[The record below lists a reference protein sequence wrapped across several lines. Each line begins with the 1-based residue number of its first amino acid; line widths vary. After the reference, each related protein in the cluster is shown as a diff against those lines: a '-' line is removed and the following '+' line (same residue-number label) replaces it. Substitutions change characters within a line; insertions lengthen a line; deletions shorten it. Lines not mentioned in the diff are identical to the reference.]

1 MNKISVIVPCYNVAP
16 YLQRCV
22 DSILN
27 QTYSNFELILV
38 DDGSTDETGKLC
50 DNIQKKDERVR
61 VIHKQNGGLSDARNA
76 GIDISIGEYLSF
88 IDGDDYLELN
98 AYEVMIAEMQDPDVS
113 LVSAGIITEDIN
125 GNVNIL
131 MNETKAKLSKEEAFA
146 NLLGNNRTIAH
157 SSCNKLFRRQLFEHL
172 RYKKGIIYE
181 DMQILPK
188 ILDSCQKVVLLNL
201 PVYHYIKRAGSI
213 TENAFSSWKYEGSKI
228 VDEIVDICRQKYT
241 SLVPYAY
248 YYKMDAVNKMY
259 EELISSVNRREY
271 KKEELIL
278 RAKICLCYLKCVRY
292 EIIKKQFGQRMKNIT
307 ITAFFGA
314 ELTHKLVAWKKR
326 FLKGEKA

>member
-1 MNKISVIVPCYNVAP
+1 MNKITVVVPCYNVAL
-16 YLQRCV
+16 YLDRCV
-22 DSILN
+22 QSILN
-27 QTYSNFELILV
+27 QTYHNLEVILV
-38 DDGSTDETGKLC
+38 DDGSTDGTETIC
-50 DNIQKKDERVR
+50 DDYLKKDERIR
-61 VIHKQNGGLSDARNA
+61 VVHKENGGLSDARNA
-76 GIDISIGEYLSF
+76 GIDVATGDYLVF
-88 IDGDDYLELN
+88 VDGDDYLEPN
-98 AYEVMIAEMQDPDVS
+98 AYEMMIAEMQDPEVS
-113 LVSAGIITEDIN
+113 LVAAGIITEDIN

-157 SSCNKLFRRQLFEHL
+157 SSCNKLFRRQLFDQL

-188 ILDSCQKVVLLNL
+188 ILDICEKVVLLNV
-201 PVYHYIKRAGSI
+201 PVYHYIKRSGSI

-228 VDEIVDICRQKYT
+228 ADEMVDICRQNYS

-248 YYKMDAVNKMY
+248 YYKIDAVNKMY
-259 EELISSVNRREY
+259 EELISSVNRKEY

-278 RAKICLCYLKCVRY
+278 RAKICLCYLQCVRY
-292 EIIKKQFGQRMKNIT
+292 AVVRKQFGQRIKNIT

-314 ELTHKLVAWKKR
+314 ELTHKLVDWKKR
-326 FLKGEKA
+326 FLKGENA